1 LLHLKNDNKIYR
13 GRKQMIE
20 MCVFHTFC
28 AHAHGLLCDFLFHVK
43 LFSDI
48 VIVGVLYSSH
58 WCHV

>member
-1 LLHLKNDNKIYR
+1 
-13 GRKQMIE
+13 MIE

-28 AHAHGLLCDFLFHVK
+28 AHTHGFVCDFLFRVK